1 MYHLLFAN
9 RIQEDFANLRYI
21 KGNIIVLQTVFNK
34 HHVIFHIMDLYVKIQ
49 QHNVILPTIYAPL

>member
-34 HHVIFHIMDLYVKIQ
+34 HLVIFHIMDLYVKIQ
-49 QHNVILPTIYAPL
+49 PHNVILPTIYAPL